1 MYLSKER
8 DTSIDILRA
17 IALLG
22 LIAAHVEPSDFI
34 FQLRNFDVP
43 MMVVLSGV
51 AFSMTVSNTNISYT
65 DYVWKR
71 FVRIIVPTWIFLL
84 IYYLLIEPTPF
95 LLIIRKFDLM
105 TSWYVWIMRVFFVIA
120 LFAPFVATLINKLKK
135 SSVLILLGSL
145 FLLNE
150 FLCRQAWAQGGG
162 SDKNVIILMNLPY
175 ILVFSFGYIL
185 KNLTNKQVLCILL
198 SSIGIYLFKGL
209 YLWNKTG
216 EYVLTQAEKYP
227 PRLYYL
233 AYAFTCIC
241 ALWLLRNQIRRF
253 SQKCQIGALFSFIGS
268 HTMWI
273 YFWHIIV
280 LYFLRDVHSA
290 LPKYIIVV
298 FISVTT
304 TYAQHILVK
313 GLLRHTTVPIGKYFR
328 YVFDG

>member
-135 SSVLILLGSL
+135 SSVLIFLGSL

-273 YFWHIIV
+273 YFYHILAIDLLPHTTSGIIRYIIV
-280 LYFLRDVHSA
+280 LCLATLVT
-290 LPKYIIVV
+290 YIQYVV
-298 FISVTT
+298 LSYITR
-304 TYAQHILVK
+304 K
-313 GLLRHTTVPIGKYFR
+313 VPTRIGNTLNVIFN
-328 YVFDG
+328 G